1 MRIIKYSLV
10 SLIVSLLLFSPLN
23 AQPNARMKERIR
35 TMKKIRLMDFLDLD
49 EEREL
54 KFLVKYNSI
63 EDKLE
68 NAISDLDDIEEQL
81 MKAIKNEDESKIKT
95 LTSKFI
101 EAKKAILMIDEERM
115 KLGREMLDD
124 IEFAKFVVFEKRFRE
139 ELTKHILRRKKKASF

>member
-1 MRIIKYSLV
+1 
-10 SLIVSLLLFSPLN
+10 
-23 AQPNARMKERIR
+23 
-35 TMKKIRLMDFLDLD
+35 MDFLDLD

-68 NAISDLDDIEEQL
+68 NAISDLDDIEDQL
-81 MKAIKNEDESKIKT
+81 MKAIKNKDESKIKT

-101 EAKKAILMIDEERM
+101 EAKKAILIIDEERM

-139 ELTKHILRRKKKASF
+139 ELTKHILRRKKKSSF